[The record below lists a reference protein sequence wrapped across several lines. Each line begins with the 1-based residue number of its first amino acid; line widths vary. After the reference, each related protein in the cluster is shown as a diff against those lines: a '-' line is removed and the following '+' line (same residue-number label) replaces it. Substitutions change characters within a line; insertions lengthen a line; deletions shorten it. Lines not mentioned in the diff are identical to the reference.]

1 MSRRATPAI
10 AMEPQFHGNY
20 ECELNDVDYRIY
32 QYHGVKAG
40 TADFQVTAM
49 DSGDAQNSGTI
60 TFQGVAQ
67 EDALENESVKVVM
80 FGPTWAFNTGGVARD
95 ARLECIYNADA
106 TLNGWFITLNPA
118 TDWMDLMI
126 HGYALETAPDLA
138 KFKIFI
144 TREIAAHT
152 S

>member
-67 EDALENESVKVVM
+67 EDALELESVKVVI
-80 FGPTWAFNTGGVARD
+80 FGPTWAFNTGGVTRNE
-95 ARLECIYNADA
+95 RLECIYDA
-106 TLNGWFITLNPA
+106 TATQNGWFVTA
-118 TDWMDLMI
+118 TPGTSWVNLMI
-126 HGYALETAPDLA
+126 HGYALETAVTLA
-138 KFKIFI
+138 KFKMFV
-144 TREIAAHT
+144 TREIV
-152 S
+152 SLN